1 MKDGDGNTQI
11 AILMVYSYN
20 SQVPNG
26 LTCNLWGQ
34 NQNPDIPII
43 IDDTQYN
50 DMIRDWFGF
59 GEWDISPKHIIIDKD
74 FKYVDMVTTEGDAEI
89 IIEDLLD

>member
-1 MKDGDGNTQI
+1 
-11 AILMVYSYN
+11 
-20 SQVPNG
+20 
-26 LTCNLWGQ
+26 
-34 NQNPDIPII
+34 
-43 IDDTQYN
+43 
-50 DMIRDWFGF
+50 MIRDWFGF